1 MSISTMIYGIVFKN
15 GENQCR
21 VAEASVEWPYGH
33 NLDFGQHKWDH
44 MSLLCM
50 IHQILKDILISFMS
64 SYQPKAAVKSK
75 SRHTIL

>member
-1 MSISTMIYGIVFKN
+1 
-15 GENQCR
+15 
-21 VAEASVEWPYGH
+21 
-33 NLDFGQHKWDH
+33 